1 VPSSNLF
8 IQREFSGIV
17 YAWLMQPHFC
27 DLRLRRGRAT
37 ASVLASLMVLLLVV
51 ANTATAA
58 SIRCSNTV
66 VSEGLHMFEVSQYC
80 GTPIAE
86 FRRIEYLH
94 PQVFIYVDEWVYQF
108 GTSKFQRLLR
118 FENGRL
124 QSIKVLDKPR
134 ADQIRGNSRLPAA
147 LNNAIEHRISY

>member
-1 VPSSNLF
+1 LAVAGIIALLF
-8 IQREFSGIV
+8 
-17 YAWLMQPHFC
+17 A
-27 DLRLRRGRAT
+27 
-37 ASVLASLMVLLLVV
+37 
-51 ANTATAA
+51 ANTAAAA
-58 SIRCSNTV
+58 SIRCNNTV

-94 PQVFIYVDEWVYQF
+94 PEVFIYVDEWVYQF

-124 QSIKVLDKPR
+124 HSIKVLDKPR
-134 ADQIRGNSRLPAA
+134 ADQLRGNSRLPTA
-147 LNNAIEHRISY
+147 LDGAVKHRISY